1 MQLSPIDNVTLAFG
15 AILGLAVART
25 LPSCVSYYAWFKSS
39 GLDLANYRGYGHGA
53 CRLFGIIPAPFLS
66 VRAMA
71 VSGVA
76 FLALIIAPAAPG
88 LLPAPWRAPAYLA
101 ALAFYHLYF
110 SQLYCEA
117 HIGAHVTVLIPPA
130 LILLAL
136 SPALDESPGAPAEAA
151 AFTCWL
157 MKIILTS
164 AYCGAGVCKITHS
177 LRSLARGGS
186 SWCTG
191 STLQAFIFEAMFLS
205 TPRTHSSFGVPTP
218 FSYTLQKL
226 HLLYPRTLLMPASFV
241 AVAFET
247 FAPLMLLAPA
257 HIASVPFA
265 LVGLKFHYGIA
276 LLQNID
282 FVSWWAAAYAFLL
295 ADPAAWSSGLLVCP
309 VDGGAALGLAAT
321 VSAALET
328 APLRASLA
336 LAYVSIHVAATV
348 LLRFFPDVEILP
360 LSSFPMFGTP
370 QNVFDRRLRK
380 HFWLT
385 HKPHATGTL
394 KNYAFPFTRPH
405 TVLPEEIAKLPFN
418 YLLLSH
424 GGSEKP
430 ELHSN
435 VEVTPELQAALDKIQ
450 SLGNQEPDTFATDSS
465 AAPAILLALEQ
476 AKAAFDAAPRV
487 APEAPLVAATP
498 LTEAA
503 LASDDTDS
511 AARELPSTTAWAV
524 PSELPLGERLRLC
537 LVRSVISAAI
547 ALFSAVDL
555 IFVGVFAARDAARR
569 AIFGG
574 PARAEACKPA
584 VVVVGG
590 SFAGLR
596 VQRDLSADF
605 DVTLI
610 DPKEYFEY
618 TPGVLRLFTQPH
630 KLLALTA
637 QLPRKHNRLIVGEA
651 TSVSSEV
658 VSVRDAATGET
669 VELPY
674 DYLVLACG
682 AGYPC
687 ATVKPAMAETTLEAR
702 QATWNAASTTLV
714 AAKSVVV
721 VGGGLVGVEL
731 AAEIVEAHPR
741 KPLTLLTGGDVLCG
755 TLPRSVGRASLAWL
769 VQRGVTV
776 RFHAAVDDV
785 DTGAVRLASG
795 EVLCADIVYDCR
807 GNGPGRAATL
817 LKDGAASAATDA
829 KGRVLVDETL
839 RCAAGSGRIFV
850 AGDAMS
856 LPSSDDLKL
865 GHTAELNADVV
876 ADNIRHLCHAAK
888 GGAQGVATGLATYP
902 FGAVGASKTPRVSC
916 VSLGEGYGVLSF
928 NGLVIDGALAA
939 VVKALLEWTKIAA
952 CAERPVGVAFW
963 KFGDAAANWIS
974 RTILS
979 PPTRLPA
986 VRPLVLYDGVCLLC
1000 STFVQFVLDNDEEE
1014 IIDFAPLQVPSHSC
1028 RGSSVRRPTH

>member
-435 VEVTPELQAALDKIQ
+435 VEVTPELQVC
-450 SLGNQEPDTFATDSS
+450 GATPCCDPSS
-465 AAPAILLALEQ
+465 TTPPLLTAPV
-476 AKAAFDAAPRV
+476 AAFTGGARQDPEPWQPGAGHLRHRLVCRTGDSPRSR
-487 APEAPLVAATP
+487 
-498 LTEAA
+498 
-503 LASDDTDS
+503 ASQ
-511 AARELPSTTAWAV
+511 
-524 PSELPLGERLRLC
+524 GGLR
-537 LVRSVISAAI
+537 RRTS
-547 ALFSAVDL
+547 
-555 IFVGVFAARDAARR
+555 RRARR
-569 AIFGG
+569 
-574 PARAEACKPA
+574 PA
-584 VVVVGG
+584 
-590 SFAGLR
+590 
-596 VQRDLSADF
+596 
-605 DVTLI
+605 
-610 DPKEYFEY
+610 
-618 TPGVLRLFTQPH
+618 
-630 KLLALTA
+630 
-637 QLPRKHNRLIVGEA
+637 
-651 TSVSSEV
+651 
-658 VSVRDAATGET
+658 
-669 VELPY
+669 
-674 DYLVLACG
+674 
-682 AGYPC
+682 
-687 ATVKPAMAETTLEAR
+687 
-702 QATWNAASTTLV
+702 
-714 AAKSVVV
+714 
-721 VGGGLVGVEL
+721 
-731 AAEIVEAHPR
+731 
-741 KPLTLLTGGDVLCG
+741 
-755 TLPRSVGRASLAWL
+755 GR
-769 VQRGVTV
+769 
-776 RFHAAVDDV
+776 
-785 DTGAVRLASG
+785 
-795 EVLCADIVYDCR
+795 
-807 GNGPGRAATL
+807 
-817 LKDGAASAATDA
+817 
-829 KGRVLVDETL
+829 
-839 RCAAGSGRIFV
+839 
-850 AGDAMS
+850 
-856 LPSSDDLKL
+856 
-865 GHTAELNADVV
+865 
-876 ADNIRHLCHAAK
+876 RH
-888 GGAQGVATGLATYP
+888 
-902 FGAVGASKTPRVSC
+902 
-916 VSLGEGYGVLSF
+916 
-928 NGLVIDGALAA
+928 
-939 VVKALLEWTKIAA
+939 
-952 CAERPVGVAFW
+952 
-963 KFGDAAANWIS
+963 
-974 RTILS
+974 
-979 PPTRLPA
+979 
-986 VRPLVLYDGVCLLC
+986 
-1000 STFVQFVLDNDEEE
+1000 
-1014 IIDFAPLQVPSHSC
+1014 
-1028 RGSSVRRPTH
+1028 PTHRGRTRQR